1 MKILYTEPKLEK
13 DTFLSELN
21 RNYQYIGD
29 SNFQHIKENLPLYI
43 RLKYNQDS
51 NYLPFRAIL
60 DKETDFVSLS
70 NYVKTQSKSN
80 IRARLFNTHLAN
92 IYYYSGSI
100 ASDQMRLD
108 DYSRKDYYFFQIDN
122 IVYAV
127 IDFDTLIPL
136 AGLLVKNNTSNR
148 VSIKK
153 DKVINKAIGSLTYD
167 ISSSSVF
174 FLNKDVLTKGHIFNT
189 IGVEVKKLM
198 KKYDFL
204 ETVSDNSIFDNMF
217 NHKITAPKSFTEF
230 EEFNSTLNTHLNQ
243 LINKYDDRTR
253 V

>member
-21 RNYQYIGD
+21 STRTFRDND
-29 SNFQHIKENLPLYI
+29 FQQVKENLPLFI

-70 NYVKTQSKSN
+70 NRVKTLNKAN
-80 IRARLFNTHLAN
+80 IRARFFNSHHENLIFTN
-92 IYYYSGSI
+92 RRMV
-100 ASDQMRLD
+100 SDQIRLD
-108 DYSRKDYYFFQIDN
+108 DYYRRDCYFFQIDN
-122 IVYAV
+122 IIYAV
-127 IDFDTLIPL
+127 INFDTLIPL

-153 DKVINKAIGSLTYD
+153 ERVINKAIGSLTYD

-174 FLNKDVLTKGHIFNT
+174 FLNKDVLTKGHTFNT

-204 ETVSDNSIFDNMF
+204 KTVSDNSIFDNMF

-243 LINKYDDRTR
+243 LINTYDDRAR

>member
-1 MKILYTEPKLEK
+1 MKILYTEPKLKK
-13 DTFLSELN
+13 DTSSSEVNLNNRLSGTSDF
-21 RNYQYIGD
+21 IH
-29 SNFQHIKENLPLYI
+29 FKEDLPLLI
-43 RLKYNQDS
+43 NIKYNQDS

-70 NYVKTQSKSN
+70 SHVKTQSKSN

-100 ASDQMRLD
+100 ASDQIRRD
-108 DYSRKDYYFFQIDN
+108 DYYQKNYYFFAIDN

-127 IDFDTLIPL
+127 IDYDTLIPL
-136 AGLLVKNNTSNR
+136 AGLLVKNNTSTR

-153 DKVINKAIGSLTYD
+153 DKVINEAIGSSVYN
-167 ISSSSVF
+167 IPSNSVF
-174 FLNKDVLTKGHIFNT
+174 FLNKDVLVKEHVFNN
-189 IGVEVKKLM
+189 ISVEVKKLI

-204 ETVSDNSIFDNMF
+204 ETVSDISIFDNMF

-243 LINKYDDRTR
+243 LINKYYD
-253 V
+253 

>member
-13 DTFLSELN
+13 NTFLSELN
-21 RNYQYIGD
+21 STRTFRD
-29 SNFQHIKENLPLYI
+29 SDFQQAKENLPLFI

-70 NYVKTQSKSN
+70 NRVKTLNKAN
-80 IRARLFNTHLAN
+80 IRARFFNSHHENSFYTN
-92 IYYYSGSI
+92 RRIV
-100 ASDQMRLD
+100 SDQIRLD
-108 DYSRKDYYFFQIDN
+108 DYNRRDCYFFQIDN
-122 IVYAV
+122 IIYAV

-153 DKVINKAIGSLTYD
+153 EKVINEAIGSLTYN
-167 ISSSSVF
+167 IPSSSIF
-174 FLNKDVLTKGHIFNT
+174 FLNKDVLTKGHMFNT
-189 IGVEVKKLM
+189 IGVEVKKLV
-198 KKYDFL
+198 KKYHFL

-243 LINKYDDRTR
+243 LIR
-253 V
+253 

>member
-1 MKILYTEPKLEK
+1 MKILYTEPKLKK
-13 DTFLSELN
+13 DTFFSELN
-21 RNYQYIGD
+21 RNYQSTED
-29 SNFQHIKENLPLYI
+29 SNFQYLKENLPLYI

-60 DKETDFVSLS
+60 DKETDFVSLGS
-70 NYVKTQSKSN
+70 RVKTQSKSN
-80 IRARLFNTHLAN
+80 IRVRLFNTNLAN
-92 IYYYSGSI
+92 IYYYSGDT
-100 ASDQMRLD
+100 ASDQIRSD
-108 DYSRKDYYFFQIDN
+108 NYHQRDCYFFAIDN

-153 DKVINKAIGSLTYD
+153 DKVINEAIGSSVYN

-174 FLNKDVLTKGHIFNT
+174 FLNKDVLTKGHMFNT
-189 IGVEVKKLM
+189 IGVGVKKLV
-198 KKYDFL
+198 KKYHFL

-253 V
+253 L